1 LHERKG
7 ECKWRHDDES
17 DDDFEIEDEKESK
30 GGSDRSANA
39 SVAGAAA
46 SVGRDPAGGELT
58 PTAVTF
64 NARSLSLRSV
74 LGKKKC
80 KTIAHLVG
88 RYDHVLV
95 QETWAWST
103 EVLRDRLGSSCPGTH
118 IAAACFGSTKLGVA
132 IITRASVLRT
142 HSPTVYESE
151 SPHGTGRIVSVLW
164 TPRDAS
170 QNAEYRTTCAHLSSS
185 GLARRA
191 QAEEIRDNIPLA
203 PFHILGADTNF
214 TYRSE
219 DTYKFSPY
227 SPPPPYL
234 A

>member
-1 LHERKG
+1 M
-7 ECKWRHDDES
+7 
-17 DDDFEIEDEKESK
+17 
-30 GGSDRSANA
+30 
-39 SVAGAAA
+39 
-46 SVGRDPAGGELT
+46 
-58 PTAVTF
+58 
-64 NARSLSLRSV
+64 
-74 LGKKKC
+74 
-80 KTIAHLVG
+80 
-88 RYDHVLV
+88 
-95 QETWAWST
+95 
-103 EVLRDRLGSSCPGTH
+103 
-118 IAAACFGSTKLGVA
+118 A

-227 SPPPPYL
+227 SPPPLTWRELWDSCL
-234 A
+234 ARHGLEEVYQPTHTRYKQEPGPGLAQSSRLDRLFVARPLTHAGLYEATSWVIPGVPHTITDLARTGHVNPVGGAPG